1 MAKRNLNITL
11 DDTQPKGPDVIPNP
25 NPHSVPSELKP
36 AKPEPLP
43 EIKIPFTQKVGN
55 FFRGME
61 NVITKTINTVQQI
74 PTVVKDF
81 KYGAALFL
89 LGAVLIVLL
98 YFFTK

>member
-1 MAKRNLNITL
+1 MSKSKLRITL
-11 DDTQPKGPDVIPNP
+11 DDTQHKGPDEIPNP
-25 NPHSVPSELKP
+25 NPHTVPTELKP
-36 AKPEPLP
+36 VKSEPLP
-43 EIKIPFTQKVGN
+43 EIKIPFSQKVSN

-61 NVITKTINTVQQI
+61 NVITKTFDTVQQI

-89 LGAVLIVLL
+89 MAAILIVLL